1 VSDPAGPH
9 DLPDPAANGPAGA
22 GQVTDA
28 RGDASRGRWL
38 VFGAALLWGTSA
50 TLARFMFRDRHV
62 PPFTVVELRLGTAV
76 LLLAPWLA
84 WRRPA
89 ALRIARADAPRMI
102 VLGLV
107 GVAAIQGS
115 YYYSISVLG
124 VGLAILLQYL
134 APALIVAWQAARGVR
149 TSWPMLGSVTA
160 AITGTAL
167 LVSGVDTRALHPH
180 TWQWAIGFGTAIVFA
195 FYILYSK
202 RLLAR
207 YAPETVLVW
216 SFAVAAAFWAVVT
229 PPWRIVA
236 AGYDAPTWGLFAL
249 IGITS
254 VLVPFALFYAGL
266 RRMSS
271 SQAAIVATLEP
282 VIAVVS
288 SAVALREG
296 LALVQWAG
304 AVLVLA
310 ASIVASTAGREAL
323 PATTQADAQSQSHV
337 SA

>member
-1 VSDPAGPH
+1 
-9 DLPDPAANGPAGA
+9 
-22 GQVTDA
+22 
-28 RGDASRGRWL
+28 
-38 VFGAALLWGTSA
+38 
-50 TLARFMFRDRHV
+50 MFRDRHV

-89 ALRIARADAPRMI
+89 ALRVARADVPGLLL
-102 VLGLV
+102 LGLV

-134 APALIVAWQAARGVR
+134 APALIVAWHAMRGVPMR
-149 TSWPMLGSVTA
+149 WPTYAAVAA

-167 LVSGVDTRALHPH
+167 LVTGVDPRAVHAH
-180 TWQWAIGFGTAIVFA
+180 AWQWAIGFGTAVVFA

-202 RLLAR
+202 RVLAR
-207 YAPETVLVW
+207 YAPETVLVYT
-216 SFAVAAAFWAVVT
+216 FAVAAGFWAVIT

-236 AGYDAPTWGLFAL
+236 AGYDVTTWGLFLL

-288 SAVALREG
+288 SAILLREG
-296 LALVQWAG
+296 LRFVQWAG
-304 AVLVLA
+304 ALLVLA
-310 ASIVASTAGREAL
+310 ASIVASTAEHEDRGYT
-323 PATTQADAQSQSHV
+323 P
-337 SA
+337 

>member
-1 VSDPAGPH
+1 MSGSDSPAPR
-9 DLPDPAANGPAGA
+9 AATTIATHAPEPSSAA
-22 GQVTDA
+22 K
-28 RGDASRGRWL
+28 SGRWL

-89 ALRIARADAPRMI
+89 ALRVARADVPGLLL
-102 VLGLV
+102 LGLV

-134 APALIVAWQAARGVR
+134 APALIVAWHAMRGVPMR
-149 TSWPMLGSVTA
+149 WPTYAAVAA

-167 LVSGVDTRALHPH
+167 LVTGVDPRAVHAH
-180 TWQWAIGFGTAIVFA
+180 AWQWAIGFGTAVVFA

-202 RLLAR
+202 RVLAR
-207 YAPETVLVW
+207 YAPETVLVYT
-216 SFAVAAAFWAVVT
+216 FAVAAGFWAVIT

-236 AGYDAPTWGLFAL
+236 AGYDVTTWGLFLL

-288 SAVALREG
+288 SAILLREG
-296 LALVQWAG
+296 LRFVQWAG
-304 AVLVLA
+304 ALLVLA
-310 ASIVASTAGREAL
+310 ASIVASTAEHEDRGYT
-323 PATTQADAQSQSHV
+323 P
-337 SA
+337 